1 MSPPAVAVG
10 AAHWSQADFAAAA
23 GRLAGKLT
31 AWGVRA
37 GDVVLRPADDPMGV
51 LCLQHALVLVG
62 AGLLPY
68 PAGLP
73 SAHVDALA
81 AAVGAEWRWGQHA
94 PASTG
99 RGAAADCRG
108 ATAPSLL
115 IRTSGSEG
123 APKVAMLTAAQLAA
137 SATRVNGTLDL
148 QPGDEWLC
156 VLPLHHI
163 GGLAIGWRCAL
174 AGATLRL
181 VAADGPAGEA
191 APTESGAE
199 RAGAGA
205 CIFTEPARAAAR
217 TDFDACA
224 LAATL
229 ARYPVTHLSLVPAML
244 SRLLE
249 AMPAPP
255 PRLRVL
261 LLGGQA
267 LHPAL
272 ARRAVAAGWPLFVSY
287 GMSETG
293 SMVAVRRWR
302 DDAAPGS
309 LVGPLLPD
317 VQADCAGPGEPP
329 RRLRLRGPMLMAGYA
344 DARRRPGLGLGD
356 GWLTTSDL
364 CRVEA
369 DGSLR
374 VFARA
379 DDLVVIGGEQVSPA
393 AVEARLAAAP
403 GVVEAAVVAVTHP
416 HWGATLAA
424 CWRGPAAAPALEAWC
439 RAELPSRE
447 RPRLF
452 RRLAALPLLASGKPD
467 RAALKRLVEGPDAAN
482 AGAPGSGEP
491 FGGESLNAESRSDS
505 LHAEQAPGPP
515 SAD

>member
-1 MSPPAVAVG
+1 MPPPAVAVG
-10 AAHWSQADFAAAA
+10 AAHWSQADFAATAE
-23 GRLAGKLT
+23 RLAGELT
-31 AWGVRA
+31 ARGVQA
-37 GDVVLRPADDPMGV
+37 EDLVLRPADDPMGV
-51 LCLQHALVLVG
+51 LCLLHALVCVG

-73 SAHVDALA
+73 SAQVDALA

-115 IRTSGSEG
+115 IRTSGSG
-123 APKVAMLTAAQLAA
+123 GTPKVVMLTAAQLAA
-137 SATRVNGTLDL
+137 SATRVNAALDL

-181 VAADGPAGEA
+181 VAAAAAPAGSGAPA
-191 APTESGAE
+191 APVAGRASPVAQRGMESADAPAKAGFAAE
-199 RAGAGA
+199 AV
-205 CIFTEPARAAAR
+205 
-217 TDFDACA
+217 
-224 LAATL
+224 AATL

-244 SRLLE
+244 ARLLDV
-249 AMPAPP
+249 MPAPP
-255 PRLRVL
+255 PALRVL

-287 GMSETG
+287 GMTETG
-293 SMVAVRRWR
+293 SMVAVGRWR
-302 DDAAPGS
+302 DDDAPGN

-364 CRVEA
+364 CRLEA
-369 DGSLR
+369 DGWLR
-374 VFARA
+374 VFGRA
-379 DDLVVIGGEQVSPA
+379 DDLLVIGGEQVSPA
-393 AVEARLAAAP
+393 AVEAKLAAAP
-403 GVVEAAVVAVTHP
+403 GVSEVAVVAVTHP

-424 CWRGPAAAPALEAWC
+424 CWCGPAAAPALEAWC

-452 RRLAALPLLASGKPD
+452 RRLERLPLLASGKPD
-467 RAALKRLVEGPDAAN
+467 RAALLRLIGAAGVDSN
-482 AGAPGSGEP
+482 GA
-491 FGGESLNAESRSDS
+491 D
-505 LHAEQAPGPP
+505 
-515 SAD
+515 

>member
-1 MSPPAVAVG
+1 MPPPAVAVG

-23 GRLAGKLT
+23 GRLAGELT
-31 AWGVRA
+31 ARAVRA
-37 GDVVLRPADDPMGV
+37 GDVVLRPADDPIGV
-51 LCLQHALVLVG
+51 LCLQHALVCVD

-73 SAHVDALA
+73 SAQVDALA

-115 IRTSGSEG
+115 IRTSGSG
-123 APKVAMLTAAQLAA
+123 GTPKVVMLTAAQLAA
-137 SATRVNGTLDL
+137 SATRVNAALDL

-181 VAADGPAGEA
+181 WAAD
-191 APTESGAE
+191 APERDRPPTASTAE
-199 RAGAGA
+199 WTADAPSLN
-205 CIFTEPARAAAR
+205 EPTHASAR
-217 TDFDACA
+217 TDFDAAA
-224 LAATL
+224 LAAIL

-255 PRLRVL
+255 PALRVL

-293 SMVAVRRWR
+293 SMVAVGRWR
-302 DDAAPGS
+302 DDAAPGT

-364 CRVEA
+364 CRLEA

-374 VFARA
+374 VFGRA

-393 AVEARLAAAP
+393 AVEAKLAAAP

-452 RRLAALPLLASGKPD
+452 RHLAALPLLASGKPD
-467 RAALKRLVEGPDAAN
+467 RAALLRLI
-482 AGAPGSGEP
+482 GAVGV
-491 FGGESLNAESRSDS
+491 DS
-505 LHAEQAPGPP
+505 NG
-515 SAD
+515 AD